1 MMVLECL
8 VALAV
13 FPGTAEAT
21 HEIKMVQFHIGS
33 CPGKDSQID
42 DTSMIAIN
50 VCQNCQEIGLSP
62 L

>member
-1 MMVLECL
+1 
-8 VALAV
+8 V

-21 HEIKMVQFHIGS
+21 HGMKVAQFLIG

-42 DTSMIAIN
+42 DTLAIIID

-62 L
+62 S